1 MLVPFAV
8 TSAVALV
15 LAFGFRPAL
24 AGTPALWL
32 GVGVPYVLLGGI
44 AVFHLQRRERLRALF
59 RFKSG
64 DASLG
69 IVIGLAL
76 LIGAWLF
83 AKRWLPLD
91 SPQHAWLLRV
101 FLLAGDVS
109 SPIASTALISIIVG
123 EELVWRGWI
132 QSVLRDRLGPRH
144 AWYACAS
151 LYGAAHLPSLV
162 TLQDPAAGANPLLIL
177 AAFGCGLCWSLL
189 AERSGRLLP
198 SLFSHVVF
206 SYFAANAAWWF
217 V

>member
-1 MLVPFAV
+1 MLVPSAV
-8 TSAVALV
+8 TCAIALV
-15 LAFGFRPAL
+15 LALGFRPSL
-24 AGTPALWL
+24 AGTPTLWL
-32 GVGVPYVLLGGI
+32 GVGVPYVLLGGF
-44 AVFHLQRRERLRALF
+44 ALFYLQRRDRLRALF

-76 LIGAWLF
+76 LVGAWLF

-109 SPIASTALISIIVG
+109 SPVASSALLLIILS

-132 QSVLRDRLGPRH
+132 QALLRERLGPRR
-144 AWYACAS
+144 AWFVCAL
-151 LYGAAHLPSLV
+151 LYGAAHLPSVV
-162 TLQDPAAGANPLLIL
+162 TLQDPAAGANPLLVL
-177 AAFGCGLCWSLL
+177 AALGCGMCWSLL

-206 SYFAANAAWWF
+206 SYFAANATWWF